1 MELQTIPKQ
10 KTSDL
15 SLEDTLKL
23 AIFITKQL
31 PEEEMG
37 YKTTLGVCMYYS
49 RYERLSTLR
58 LVTGPLLLL
67 FHMASESFLHRSSS
81 ISELLPESPVF
92 YILATS
98 V

>member
-15 SLEDTLKL
+15 SSEDTLKL

-37 YKTTLGVCMYYS
+37 YKNTHG
-49 RYERLSTLR
+49 
-58 LVTGPLLLL
+58 
-67 FHMASESFLHRSSS
+67 
-81 ISELLPESPVF
+81 
-92 YILATS
+92 
-98 V
+98 